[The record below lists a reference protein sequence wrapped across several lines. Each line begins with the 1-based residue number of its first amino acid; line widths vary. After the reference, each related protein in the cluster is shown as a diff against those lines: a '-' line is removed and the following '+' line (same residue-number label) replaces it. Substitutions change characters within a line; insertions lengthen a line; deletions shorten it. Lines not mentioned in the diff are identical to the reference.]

1 MSLVDIRPESVRSRA
16 QQIESL
22 RQSDM
27 ETLGKI
33 RTLVLTLEDD
43 VWKGRSEE
51 AFVKKYLSQQNSIS
65 EFYNTLQEFVTLL
78 NDASN
83 KANSIDS
90 ELLGMVNRIG

>member
-1 MSLVDIRPESVRSRA
+1 MSSLDIRPESVRSRVR
-16 QQIESL
+16 QIESL

-33 RTLVLTLEDD
+33 RTLVLTLDD
-43 VWKGRSEE
+43 VWRGRSEE

-83 KANSIDS
+83 KANSIDN
-90 ELLGMVNRIG
+90 ELLSMVNRIG

>member
-1 MSLVDIRPESVRSRA
+1 MSLVDIRPELVRSRA

-22 RQSDM
+22 RQNDM
-27 ETLGKI
+27 ETLRKI
-33 RTLVLTLEDD
+33 RTLVLTLED

-51 AFVKKYLSQQNSIS
+51 VFVNKYLSQQNSIS
-65 EFYNTLQEFVTLL
+65 ELYNTLQEFVTLL

-83 KANSIDS
+83 KANTIDS